1 MKKSIYIVLLA
12 ILPFWAQAQIGMS
25 IQNTTA
31 PPEPF
36 VSTWNTNNINTVGDP
51 TNQIIL
57 PLKTSGSYAF
67 VVDWGDGSTS
77 VVTNT
82 NMSTTATHVYG
93 VSGIY
98 TLTITGRIL
107 GWKMLSSESKKITE
121 ISQWGTLKAGA
132 LGFLNCENLLINASD
147 ALDLE
152 ANLGQMFQGCSSLV
166 SLDTSNWDTSSVTNL
181 SAMFSGCSSLV
192 SLDTSNWNT
201 SLVTNLSAV
210 FSSCSSLVSLDASN
224 WDTSSVTNILFTFS
238 GCSSLVNLNVSDWD
252 VGSLQSAHY
261 AFYNSPMISA
271 LNIASWKNKNSNSI
285 TNFTAMFRGCSSL
298 TTLDVSG
305 LVTTSATNM
314 DQMFRGCSSLVS
326 LDASNWD
333 TSSVMKFSAV
343 FATCSSLVNLDVSG
357 WDVGSGTDFSS
368 VFSTCSSLVNLDVSG
383 WDVSSGTDFI
393 DFAFIVTIPTAIYD
407 QTLVNWEALNLQ
419 PGASQE
425 MDFGNSKYTAGSA
438 AETARANIIA
448 NDGWA
453 ISDGGSTP

>member
-107 GWKMLSSESKKITE
+107 GWKMLSFESKKITE
-121 ISQWGTLKAGA
+121 ISQWGTLKAGE

-166 SLDTSNWDTSSVTNL
+166 SLD
-181 SAMFSGCSSLV
+181 
-192 SLDTSNWNT
+192 
-201 SLVTNLSAV
+201 
-210 FSSCSSLVSLDASN
+210 
-224 WDTSSVTNILFTFS
+224 
-238 GCSSLVNLNVSDWD
+238 
-252 VGSLQSAHY
+252 
-261 AFYNSPMISA
+261 
-271 LNIASWKNKNSNSI
+271 
-285 TNFTAMFRGCSSL
+285 
-298 TTLDVSG
+298 
-305 LVTTSATNM
+305 
-314 DQMFRGCSSLVS
+314 
-326 LDASNWD
+326 ASNWD

-343 FATCSSLVNLDVSG
+343 FA
-357 WDVGSGTDFSS
+357 
-368 VFSTCSSLVNLDVSG
+368 TCSSLVNLDVSG

>member
-1 MKKSIYIVLLA
+1 MKKLIYIVLLA

-25 IQNTTA
+25 IQNNTI
-31 PPEPF
+31 PPAF
-36 VSTWNTNNINTVGDP
+36 VSTWDTNNINTVGDP

-57 PLKTSGSYAF
+57 PLMTSGSYAF

-82 NMSTTATHVYG
+82 NMSTNATRVYG

-107 GWKMLSSESKKITE
+107 GWLMLSSESKKITE

-132 LGFLNCENLLINASD
+132 LGFFNCENLLISASD

-152 ANLGQMFQGCSSLV
+152 ANLSQMFQG
-166 SLDTSNWDTSSVTNL
+166 
-181 SAMFSGCSSLV
+181 
-192 SLDTSNWNT
+192 
-201 SLVTNLSAV
+201 
-210 FSSCSSLVSLDASN
+210 CSSLVSLDASN
-224 WDTSSVTNILFTFS
+224 WDTSSVTNFRYMFN

-298 TTLDVSG
+298 TTLDV
-305 LVTTSATNM
+305 
-314 DQMFRGCSSLVS
+314 R
-326 LDASNWD
+326 
-333 TSSVMKFSAV
+333 
-343 FATCSSLVNLDVSG
+343 
-357 WDVGSGTDFSS
+357 
-368 VFSTCSSLVNLDVSG
+368 G
-383 WDVSSGTDFI
+383 WDVSSGTNFI
-393 DFAFIVTIPTAIYD
+393 DFAFGVTIPTAIYD

-425 MDFGNSKYTAGSA
+425 IDFGNSKYTAGSA

>member
-152 ANLGQMFQGCSSLV
+152 ANLGQMFQGCSSLG
-166 SLDTSNWDTSSVTNL
+166 SLDV
-181 SAMFSGCSSLV
+181 
-192 SLDTSNWNT
+192 
-201 SLVTNLSAV
+201 
-210 FSSCSSLVSLDASN
+210 
-224 WDTSSVTNILFTFS
+224 
-238 GCSSLVNLNVSDWD
+238 
-252 VGSLQSAHY
+252 
-261 AFYNSPMISA
+261 
-271 LNIASWKNKNSNSI
+271 
-285 TNFTAMFRGCSSL
+285 R
-298 TTLDVSG
+298 
-305 LVTTSATNM
+305 
-314 DQMFRGCSSLVS
+314 
-326 LDASNWD
+326 
-333 TSSVMKFSAV
+333 
-343 FATCSSLVNLDVSG
+343 
-357 WDVGSGTDFSS
+357 
-368 VFSTCSSLVNLDVSG
+368 G
-383 WDVSSGTDFI
+383 WDVSSGTNFI
-393 DFAFIVTIPTAIYD
+393 DFAFGVTIPTAIYD

-425 MDFGNSKYTAGSA
+425 IDFGNSKYTAGSA

>member
-121 ISQWGTLKAGA
+121 ISQWGTLKAGE

-224 WDTSSVTNILFTFS
+224 WDTSSVIFFLHF
-238 GCSSLVNLNVSDWD
+238 LVVVLW
-252 VGSLQSAHY
+252 
-261 AFYNSPMISA
+261 
-271 LNIASWKNKNSNSI
+271 
-285 TNFTAMFRGCSSL
+285 
-298 TTLDVSG
+298 
-305 LVTTSATNM
+305 
-314 DQMFRGCSSLVS
+314 
-326 LDASNWD
+326 
-333 TSSVMKFSAV
+333 
-343 FATCSSLVNLDVSG
+343 
-357 WDVGSGTDFSS
+357 
-368 VFSTCSSLVNLDVSG
+368 
-383 WDVSSGTDFI
+383 
-393 DFAFIVTIPTAIYD
+393 
-407 QTLVNWEALNLQ
+407 
-419 PGASQE
+419 
-425 MDFGNSKYTAGSA
+425 
-438 AETARANIIA
+438 
-448 NDGWA
+448 
-453 ISDGGSTP
+453 